1 VPLFIGVALT
11 GDDVKNY
18 EIDSSSGDKTLNIPA
33 SDTQGIRLRGL
44 LAIPSEGG
52 STGNSHDRRIDFKD
66 KSTSTVLFTIYI
78 AESAGASGSY
88 GEQAFANIMLPGQG
102 IRFPSG
108 ITALIESDYCERMSV
123 FYSGSSSA
131 GDGS

>member
-1 VPLFIGVALT
+1 MT

-33 SDTQGIRLRGL
+33 STTNQGIRLRGI
-44 LAIPSEGG
+44 LAIPSESG
-52 STGNSHDRRIDFKD
+52 SSGDTVDRKIEFKD
-66 KSTSTVLFTIYI
+66 KSTSAVLFTIFLGKS
-78 AESAGASGSY
+78 AGGDDGESA
-88 GEQAFANIMLPGQG
+88 FVNIMLPGRG

-108 ITALIESDYCERMSV
+108 ITAPIESDWCERISV
-123 FYSGSSSA
+123 FYSGSTSA